1 MKRFY
6 KKVTVENAEEF
17 FIVTLDGKPL
27 LTPGKKSLLLPNQQ
41 LADKIASEW
50 QQQNELIQPHKMPNM
65 SLASTAIDR
74 VAPQRMEVIDSIVA
88 YGSTDLL
95 CYRAFEPEELVDRQH
110 RIWQPL
116 LDWAKVT
123 INAELLVTAGIMPL
137 KQPDSSINA
146 IRAKII
152 QYNSFSLVALHEL
165 TSVSGSVIIGLAV
178 IERYINLDESIKAAQ
193 LDTIYQIERWGEDPE
208 VMSKLKNTK
217 QEMSEASN
225 FIALLTA

>member
-6 KKVTVENAEEF
+6 KKVTVENAEEC
-17 FIVTLDGKPL
+17 FIVALDGKPL
-27 LTPGKKSLLLPNQQ
+27 LTPGKQSLLLPNQQ
-41 LADKIASEW
+41 LADKIALEW
-50 QQQNELIQPHKMPNM
+50 QQQVELIEPHKMPNM

-88 YGSTDLL
+88 YGGTDLL
-95 CYRAFEPEELVDRQH
+95 CYRAFGPEDLVDRQH

-137 KQPDSSINA
+137 KQPNNSINA
-146 IRAKII
+146 IRIKVT
-152 QYNSFSLVALHEL
+152 QYNSFNLVALHEL

-178 IERYINLDESIKAAQ
+178 IEGYITLDKSIKAAQ
-193 LDTIYQIERWGEDPE
+193 LDTLYQIERWGEDPE
-208 VMSKLKNTK
+208 VMSKVKNAK
-217 QEMSEASN
+217 QQMSEASN
-225 FIALLTA
+225 FIALLTT